1 MSDEPQTFISEKSY
15 LVADCGQTL
24 TKLALFEVVS
34 GSYRLIAH
42 TSTITTAGEPW
53 LDVRIGIQNGIRH
66 LSEITGR
73 QFLDDRGELIRPF
86 NRNGSGVDYFTTVVS
101 CAPRLRTLL
110 AGLFKH
116 VSLSQAQH
124 VMLTN
129 YTDVIDV
136 FSLSD
141 TRKKG
146 EQISAIVQNRP
157 DLILITGGTN
167 DGARDRLLELVD
179 TVAVGVEETDSDW
192 RPTVIFAGNEG
203 VHEDVET
210 RFDSANE
217 LRLTSNLQPD
227 LGQEKLDDA
236 IELVNEM
243 YRVLK
248 INQLPGIREVNDWSP
263 SPATSTANAF
273 SNIVNFIAKS
283 KEQRIMA
290 VDLGSGS
297 LSMVYA
303 SPDEKRT
310 AVNPNIGLGRP
321 LTDLLGTVST
331 QDINRWLPSSIDEQ
345 EIVDFIYQ
353 KALHPQTVA
362 TLEKEILLEQAI
374 SRELI
379 REGLHE
385 ALGVWGLSK
394 RKQQTPQVDS
404 IIIRGSIFSHAPRFG
419 PAVLTVLDSLQ
430 PSGIFSISVDK
441 YDILPALGKLASI
454 DPLVVVQSLENGMLP
469 HLAWVIAPTGSGKPG
484 QKVMTITVESGT
496 PKLPDVEVEYGT
508 IELLP
513 LPKGKPAKVTIKPAR
528 RFDIGAGPGRS
539 HTLTI
544 YGGLFGLV
552 IDARGRP
559 LTRPQKENEQHS
571 QMRQWLRD
579 VGG

>member
-1 MSDEPQTFISEKSY
+1 MNEDPQAFVSEKSY

-42 TSTITTAGEPW
+42 TSTMTTAGEPW
-53 LDVRIGIQNGIRH
+53 LDVRIGIQNGLRH
-66 LSEITGR
+66 LAKITGR
-73 QFLDDRGELIRPF
+73 RFLDDRGELIRPF
-86 NRNGSGVDYFTTVVS
+86 QANGSGVDYFTTIIS
-101 CAPRLRTLL
+101 CAPRLRTILT
-110 AGLFKH
+110 GLFNH
-116 VSLSQAQH
+116 VSLNQAHH
-124 VMLTN
+124 VMQTN
-129 YTDVIDV
+129 YTEVIDV

-141 TRKKG
+141 TRSKG
-146 EQISAIVQNRP
+146 AQIAIIVQNRP

-167 DGARDRLLELVD
+167 DGARGRLLELVD
-179 TVAVGVEETDSDW
+179 TIAIGVEETDSDW

-217 LRLTSNLQPD
+217 LKLTSNLQPQ
-227 LGQEKLDDA
+227 LETENLDDA
-236 IELVNEM
+236 IELVSET

-263 SPATSTANAF
+263 SPATSTANALT
-273 SNIVNFIAKS
+273 NIVNFIAKS
-283 KEQRIMA
+283 KEQRLMA

-297 LSMVYA
+297 LSLVYA
-303 SPDEKRT
+303 SPTDKQT
-310 AVNPNIGLGRP
+310 SVNSDLGLGRP
-321 LTDLLGTVST
+321 LTQLLDTVSM

-345 EIVDFIYQ
+345 EIIDFVYQ

-362 TLEKEILLEQAI
+362 ILEKEILLEQAL

-379 REGLHE
+379 RKGLQSSLAAWGTHGEG
-385 ALGVWGLSK
+385 AS
-394 RKQQTPQVDS
+394 PQVDAL
-404 IIIRGSIFSHAPRFG
+404 IVRGSVFSHAPRYG
-419 PAVLTVLDSLQ
+419 PIILTLLDAIQ
-430 PSGIFSISVDK
+430 PTGIFSISVDK

-454 DPLVVVQSLENGMLP
+454 DPLVVVQSLENGVLP
-469 HLAWVIAPTGSGKPG
+469 LLAWVIAPVGVGKPG
-484 QKVMTITVESGT
+484 QKVVTITVESGT
-496 PKLPDVEVEYGT
+496 PKLPDVEVEYGAV
-508 IELLP
+508 ELLP
-513 LPKGKPAKVTIKPAR
+513 LPQGAPAKVTIKPTR

-539 HTLTI
+539 HTLTV
-544 YGGLFGLV
+544 YGGLLGLV

-559 LTRPQKENEQHS
+559 LIRPQKANEQHS